1 MIITTKIRTD
11 LVHPSVPVTVYA
23 VQGDQ
28 NTRILELALYA
39 NGAAWPVPDDATFA
53 VRYRKPD
60 GTKGYYDTLPDSRS
74 ACFVTGNIV
83 SVMLAPQMLTVAG
96 FVEAQLEII
105 SGTDI
110 LGTFSVNISVAADPA
125 AGVLASEDYVNWL
138 NWLTGKLDAAVH
150 TATDAA
156 KTQTFHN
163 KRVSFWINDSVYAD
177 FPYRGCI
184 PCEGVTEEM
193 FTEVVFPVEEAMSG
207 EFAPVCQSYNGGVY
221 IWAAVHKS
229 MTIPTI
235 TAWR

>member
-1 MIITTKIRTD
+1 MITTTKIRTD

-39 NGAAWPVPDDATFA
+39 NGVVWPVPDDATIA

-60 GTKGYYDTLPDSRS
+60 GSRGYYDTLPDNTP
-74 ACFVTGNIV
+74 ACSVTENIV

-110 LGTFSVNISVAADPA
+110 LGTFSVNISVAANPA
-125 AGVLASEDYVNWL
+125 AGVLASENYVNWL
-138 NWLTGKLDAAVH
+138 DWIAGKLDAA
-150 TATDAA
+150 
-156 KTQTFHN
+156 KTRTFQN
-163 KRVSFWINDSVYAD
+163 KTVSDWVCDSTYAD
-177 FPYRGCI
+177 FPYRGSI
-184 PCEGVTEEM
+184 PCADVTAEM
-193 FTEVVFPVEEAMSG
+193 FTEVVFPVEDAMSG
-207 EFAPVCQSYNGGVY
+207 EFAPICQSYDGGVY
-221 IWAAVHKS
+221 IWATDCKDI
-229 MTIPTI
+229 TISTV